1 MSIFIARNLTFY
13 PEYFENNNHELSDE
27 IIIPS
32 FILNKLMEE
41 FHDNEILYVNITNTH
56 TNQHYLVTIGSPHN
70 YDKNT
75 IFVPQWILELIG
87 CTGCCDSVIKIEKAE
102 MDDIPIA
109 SKIII
114 KPLDPIAFE
123 IDTLELFEKALMNI
137 HSIKENIIIP
147 ILVPQLGNNYSIFA
161 HIEKVEPMSMSRI
174 SNGEVD
180 VEFINDFICTGLD
193 SNTIITPNTTYD
205 IPQILLPTALTAST
219 ASTALT
225 ALPINEITAEERRTM
240 IRDSWLKRFNIKS
253 KDNI

>member
-1 MSIFIARNLTFY
+1 MSLFIARNLTFY
-13 PEYFENNNHELSDE
+13 PDYIENNSQELSDE

-32 FILNKLMEE
+32 FTLNKLMEK
-41 FHDNEILYVNITNTH
+41 FQDNEVLYVNIINTH
-56 TNQHYLVTIGSPHN
+56 TNQHYLVTIGSSHN
-70 YDKNT
+70 YDKNI
-75 IFVPQWILELIG
+75 IFLPQWILELIG
-87 CTGCCDSVIKIEKAE
+87 CTGCCDSVIKIEKAK
-102 MDDIPIA
+102 MDDILIA

-123 IDTLELFEKALMNI
+123 INTLELFEKALMNI

-180 VEFINDFICTGLD
+180 VEFINDFISTGLD
-193 SNTIITPNTTYD
+193 SNPVITPNTTYD
-205 IPQILLPTALTAST
+205 IPQILPPTVST
-219 ASTALT
+219 NQNIS
-225 ALPINEITAEERRTM
+225 PIDEITSEERRTM
-240 IRDSWLKRFNIKS
+240 IRDSWLKRFNIKP